1 MQTSSAAA
9 PPETETP
16 NSKVGARGAD
26 PDLAAQVGRL
36 ARKIIDSIRN
46 HSNMSKQ
53 EQTEQLRLL
62 ERAIDLVANAER
74 KIENLESHIDHLESL
89 SRTDF
94 LTGIANRRGFDE
106 TLERTL
112 AAATRHGDTG
122 VVVLADLDYFKEVN
136 DRHGHECGDAVLK
149 AVAEVL
155 GNNIRTTDFIARLGG
170 DEFAIILAHTSPRE
184 GMYRAKRLQTLLR
197 QSDCEHERRV
207 IPLQASFGSAN
218 YNDQTKVSDL
228 LRRADL
234 AMYKDKRSKGLRY
247 TPIAELTVDI
257 AAAAAF

>member
-9 PPETETP
+9 LPENENAEP
-16 NSKVGARGAD
+16 VAGARGAN
-26 PDLAAQVGRL
+26 PELAAHVGQL
-36 ARKIIDSIRN
+36 AHKIVESIRN
-46 HSNMSKQ
+46 HSNMSKR

-74 KIENLESHIDHLESL
+74 KIENLEDHIEHLESI

-106 TLERTL
+106 TLRRTL

-136 DRHGHECGDAVLK
+136 DRHGHDCGDAVLK
-149 AVAEVL
+149 AVAQVL
-155 GNNIRTTDFIARLGG
+155 SDNIRTTDFVARLGG

-197 QSDCEHERRV
+197 QPDCEHDRRM
-207 IPLQASFGSAN
+207 IPLQASFGAAN

-247 TPIAELTVDI
+247 APITDLTLD
-257 AAAAAF
+257 AAAAAGL

>member
-1 MQTSSAAA
+1 MQSSLAVTLSDVEPTHGPLADD
-9 PPETETP
+9 
-16 NSKVGARGAD
+16 RGAD
-26 PDLAAQVGRL
+26 PKLAAHVGLL
-36 ARKIIDSIRN
+36 ARQIVESIRH
-46 HSNMSKQ
+46 HSNMSKE
-53 EQTEQLRLL
+53 EQADQLRLL
-62 ERAIDLVANAER
+62 ERAIDMMANAER
-74 KIENLESHIDHLESL
+74 KIENLETHIDHLESL

-106 TLERTL
+106 TLKRTL

-122 VVVLADLDYFKEVN
+122 VVVLADLVYFKEVN
-136 DRHGHECGDAVLK
+136 DRHGHDCGDAVLK

-155 GNNIRTTDFIARLGG
+155 GNNIRTTDFVARLGG
-170 DEFAIILAHTSPRE
+170 DEFAVILAHTSPRE

-197 QSDCEHERRV
+197 KSDCEHDRRV

-218 YNDQTKVSDL
+218 YNAKTEFADV

-247 TPIAELTVDI
+247 TPIDDLTVAP
-257 AAAAAF
+257 AAATR